1 MSGDVMDDVFG
12 IEKPKAP
19 NAVTYTTPPATP
31 TIDDASQA
39 QIATDRLKFR
49 KGRAATRLGA
59 STAPSKPAGF
69 KLLGASA

>member
-19 NAVTYTTPPATP
+19 DAAAFVTPPATP
-31 TIDDASQA
+31 TIDTASES
-39 QIATDRLKFR
+39 QIAADRLKFR

-59 STAPSKPAGF
+59 STAPAKPAGF